1 LFLALR
7 DRLTIHMSESDVELG
22 PREMFVVPVGIEHQP
37 LAADE
42 AKLLLT
48 EPSGT
53 PNPGD
58 ATTAAADA
66 MI

>member
-1 LFLALR
+1 
-7 DRLTIHMSESDVELG
+7 MSESDVELG